1 MHSAN
6 SISTRPWQCER
17 QRRKRRKESTKRLS
31 WRPHRDQPGRLR
43 PCDALWRPRSSA
55 GRTARRR
62 LGACWSPD
70 APAAPPL
77 SSEKPP
83 ALAAARAVHP
93 PRNGSRAGPRGR
105 LTRPCVSPAVHWRR
119 SGRCGWNLAS
129 GPPRPV
135 AADEPPRLK
144 LARAGR
150 ASTVPVAAVVGRV
163 HHQSCVR
170 HGGRGAAATCA
181 SRAESFR
188 PSGVPAPQLAFSK

>member
-6 SISTRPWQCER
+6 SIST
-17 QRRKRRKESTKRLS
+17 T
-31 WRPHRDQPGRLR
+31 
-43 PCDALWRPRSSA
+43 
-55 GRTARRR
+55 
-62 LGACWSPD
+62 
-70 APAAPPL
+70 PL

-181 SRAESFR
+181 QQRVLGQVCQPPNLLFPSEKDRQSTGKDRKWDFRTPRGTLETTAFSRRCEIFTSKLILCHLPLRTSLSSKNFA
-188 PSGVPAPQLAFSK
+188 PSGEPNQRKL